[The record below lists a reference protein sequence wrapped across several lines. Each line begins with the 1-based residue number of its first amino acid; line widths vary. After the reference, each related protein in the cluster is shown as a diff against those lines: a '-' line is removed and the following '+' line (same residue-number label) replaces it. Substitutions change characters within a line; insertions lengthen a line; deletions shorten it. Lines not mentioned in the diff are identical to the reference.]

1 MMRQE
6 TRFVTFV
13 PNWNP
18 LPVIG
23 QLTKGIMRKLK
34 LDELGRKSVEEYK
47 AAEKHPIV
55 VVLDDIRSM
64 INVGAVFRNCDAF
77 LIEKLYLCGY
87 TPAPP
92 HREITKSALG
102 AEEAVEWEH
111 VPEILPLIL
120 KLKAEGY
127 RIASI
132 EQTDGSVFLHEFK
145 PKEDEKWVIVM
156 GNEVDGVNAEVV
168 TNSDVAV
175 EIPQFGTK
183 HSLNISVATGI
194 VLYALVLGNH

>member
-1 MMRQE
+1 
-6 TRFVTFV
+6 
-13 PNWNP
+13 
-18 LPVIG
+18 
-23 QLTKGIMRKLK
+23 MRKLK
-34 LDELGRKSVEEYK
+34 MDELGRKTVEQYK

-77 LIEKLYLCGY
+77 MVEKLYLCGY

-102 AEEAVEWEH
+102 ADEAVDWEH
-111 VPEILPLIL
+111 VTDIQALVAR
-120 KLKAEGY
+120 LKAEGY

-132 EQTDGSVFLHEFK
+132 EQTDKSIPLQEFK
-145 PKEDEKWVIVM
+145 PLDDEKWVIVM
-156 GNEVDGVNAEVV
+156 GNEVDGVNAAVV
-168 TNSDVAV
+168 AASDLAV

-183 HSLNISVATGI
+183 HSLNIAVATGI
-194 VLYALVLGNH
+194 VLYALILGNA

>member
-1 MMRQE
+1 
-6 TRFVTFV
+6 
-13 PNWNP
+13 
-18 LPVIG
+18 
-23 QLTKGIMRKLK
+23 MRKLK
-34 LDELGRKSVEEYK
+34 MDELGRKTVEQYK

-77 LIEKLYLCGY
+77 MVEKLYLCGY

-102 AEEAVEWEH
+102 ADEAVDWEH
-111 VPEILPLIL
+111 VTDIQALVAR
-120 KLKAEGY
+120 LKAEGY

-132 EQTDGSVFLHEFK
+132 EQTDKSIPLQEFK
-145 PKEDEKWVIVM
+145 PLDDDKWVIVM
-156 GNEVDGVNAEVV
+156 GNEVDGVNAAVV
-168 TNSDVAV
+168 AASDLAV

-183 HSLNISVATGI
+183 HSLNIAVATGI
-194 VLYALVLGNH
+194 VLYALILGNT

>member
-1 MMRQE
+1 
-6 TRFVTFV
+6 
-13 PNWNP
+13 
-18 LPVIG
+18 
-23 QLTKGIMRKLK
+23 MRKLK
-34 LDELGRKSVEEYK
+34 LDELGRKTVEEYQ

-92 HREITKSALG
+92 HREISKSALG
-102 AEEAVEWEH
+102 AEESVEWEH
-111 VPEILPLIL
+111 VQDILGLIVRL
-120 KLKAEGY
+120 KNEGY

-145 PKEDEKWVIVM
+145 QKTDEKWVIVM

-168 TNSDVAV
+168 SQSDIAI

-183 HSLNISVATGI
+183 HSLNISVAAGI
-194 VLYALVLGNH
+194 VLYALVLGNQ

>member
-1 MMRQE
+1 
-6 TRFVTFV
+6 
-13 PNWNP
+13 
-18 LPVIG
+18 
-23 QLTKGIMRKLK
+23 MRKLK

-120 KLKAEGY
+120 QLKAEGY

>member
-1 MMRQE
+1 M
-6 TRFVTFV
+6 
-13 PNWNP
+13 
-18 LPVIG
+18 
-23 QLTKGIMRKLK
+23 K

-92 HREITKSALG
+92 HREISKSALG

-111 VPEILPLIL
+111 VANILELIPR
-120 KLKAEGY
+120 LKAQGY

-132 EQTDGSVFLHEFK
+132 EQTDGSVMLHEFQAK
-145 PKEDEKWVIVM
+145 DDEKWVIVM

-168 TNSDVAV
+168 SQSDIAI

-194 VLYALVLGNH
+194 VLYALVLGNP

>member
-1 MMRQE
+1 
-6 TRFVTFV
+6 
-13 PNWNP
+13 
-18 LPVIG
+18 
-23 QLTKGIMRKLK
+23 MRKLK

-47 AAEKHPIV
+47 SAEKHPIV

-111 VPEILPLIL
+111 VANILELIPR
-120 KLKAEGY
+120 LKAQGY

-132 EQTDGSVFLHEFK
+132 EQTDGSVMLHEFK
-145 PKEDEKWVIVM
+145 PQEDEKWVIVM

-168 TNSDVAV
+168 SQSDIAI

-183 HSLNISVATGI
+183 HSLNISVAAGI
-194 VLYALVLGNH
+194 VLYALVLGNG